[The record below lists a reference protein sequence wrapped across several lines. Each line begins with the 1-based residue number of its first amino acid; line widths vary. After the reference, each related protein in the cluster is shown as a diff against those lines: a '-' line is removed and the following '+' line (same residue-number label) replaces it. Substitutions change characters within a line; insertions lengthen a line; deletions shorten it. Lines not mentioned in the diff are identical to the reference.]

1 MSNLEVVNE
10 GGSFDELA
18 LAPFLIKTV
27 AEAGYLRPT
36 PIQARCIPLV
46 LEGKDVI
53 GLAQTGTGKTAAF
66 VLPLVQRLSAAK
78 KRGLRALVL
87 APTREL
93 AEQIRSVVALL
104 APRSGLRCATVYG
117 GVSHQR
123 QVQELRQQPEI
134 VVACPGRLLDH
145 MRGRT
150 IDLSQVEFLVLD
162 EADRMLD
169 MGFLPDIKKII
180 ADIPVERQTL
190 LFSAT
195 MPSEIESLSRQVL
208 RDPTVVRVNLQAPVA
223 AVSHAQYQV
232 QSASKLDT
240 LVAWMKQNPNAL
252 AVVFTKMKHTAKKL
266 DERLSKNGF
275 DATSLHGNLS
285 QAQRQR
291 ALDGFR
297 RGDFQ
302 VLIATD
308 IAARGI
314 DVEAV
319 THVLN
324 YDMPDTLDAYIHRT
338 GRAGRASR
346 TGEAISFVT
355 REDRGMVRAIER
367 WLGAPLPALA
377 APLSGGSDGVVADTA
392 GSRVR
397 GGVVDQDRAG
407 DDVVG
412 ADSLTEP
419 RRREA
424 SPAKRRVGGKESGS
438 RSRGETS
445 RQPRRE
451 RTQGRSS
458 RTGVRPVDQVELGA
472 EGVHTG
478 VDEMTQRNSQEG
490 RRGQSGRAQFSRG
503 SRREEGQSTT
513 GFRGRGD
520 DRGRSER
527 RGGASERRG
536 AGDFAG
542 SERPQRSSSSW
553 ERRDERF
560 SEGQSQSRFDGR
572 GGRQRSGFGAGRAG
586 GRDAGRGDRQ
596 VSQRGQRGSVGPR
609 SSGGGR
615 ASEPNG
621 NRDGAALQTS
631 FVPNIYAEESGL
643 GFGRRSGGRF
653 NRGQGGTQERAARGR
668 GRSGGRGRSAPQGRG
683 AGQRQ
688 GRRVPYK

>member
-1 MSNLEVVNE
+1 LFEYRKFFMSNLEVVNE
-10 GGSFDELA
+10 GVGFDELA
-18 LAPFLIKTV
+18 LSPFLIKTV

-66 VLPLVQRLSAAK
+66 VLPLVQRLSAVSAAK
-78 KRGLRALVL
+78 KRGVRALVL

-123 QVQELRQQPEI
+123 QIQELRQHPEI

-150 IDLSQVEFLVLD
+150 IDLKQVEFLVLD

-180 ADIPVERQTL
+180 SEIPVERQTM

-195 MPSEIESLSRQVL
+195 MPTEIESLSRQVL
-208 RDPTVVRVNLQAPVA
+208 RDPSVVRVNLQAPVA

-232 QSASKLDT
+232 QPASKLDT
-240 LVAWMKQNPNAL
+240 LVAWMKENPNAL

-346 TGEAISFVT
+346 TGQAISFVT
-355 REDRGMVRAIER
+355 REDRGMVRSVER

-377 APLSGGSDGVVADTA
+377 ALVA
-392 GSRVR
+392 G
-397 GGVVDQDRAG
+397 GGVAPVEQESADDDAVGEDRARG
-407 DDVVG
+407 RRARG
-412 ADSLTEP
+412 AGRPERRTTERAAGARG
-419 RRREA
+419 RRDRSEGSA
-424 SPAKRRVGGKESGS
+424 HKGGAFKGGS
-438 RSRGETS
+438 RS
-445 RQPRRE
+445 
-451 RTQGRSS
+451 
-458 RTGVRPVDQVELGA
+458 
-472 EGVHTG
+472 
-478 VDEMTQRNSQEG
+478 VDEVEVSGVTPREMKEIKEMMERSG
-490 RRGQSGRAQFSRG
+490 DDGGRGQSGRGHFKKRQG
-503 SRREEGQSTT
+503 GQGRESSA
-513 GFRGRGD
+513 GFRERGG
-520 DRGRSER
+520 DRGRMGR
-527 RGGASERRG
+527 RDG
-536 AGDFAG
+536 G
-542 SERPQRSSSSW
+542 SERPGEERMSGARFADAEGSRRGPDSGRGRDGRSMNAS
-553 ERRDERF
+553 
-560 SEGQSQSRFDGR
+560 GQPRFDGR
-572 GGRQRSGFGAGRAG
+572 GGRQRNRFESGRPG
-586 GRDAGRGDRQ
+586 GRDAGRSDRP
-596 VSQRGQRGSVGPR
+596 VGQRGQRGR
-609 SSGGGR
+609 SEQG

-631 FVPNIYAEESGL
+631 FVPNIYSEESGR
-643 GFGRRSGGRF
+643 GGVGRHSGARF
-653 NRGQGGTQERAARGR
+653 NRGQGRSQDRSPRGQGRSNGRGR
-668 GRSGGRGRSAPQGRG
+668 GAQPGRGS
-683 AGQRQ
+683 GQRQ
-688 GRRVPYK
+688 GRRNAY